1 MKIGDLEIKGRTVF
15 APLAGITNLPFRL
28 IAKECGCALVCSEMV
43 SAKGLQY
50 NSQKTKQLLET
61 EPGERPVSIQIFGAE
76 AECMARAARYIEAE
90 EGADIIDINFGCSVK
105 KVAKTGAGVAL
116 MKDFHNAREIIR
128 AVRAAISIP
137 FTIKIRS
144 GWDSSAAQAFDIA
157 RMAEENGVDAIAIHP
172 RTAGQGFRGRAD
184 WRVIKQLKQMLSIP
198 VIGNG
203 DITTPEEGLAMVE
216 ETGCDGVMVGRAA
229 MGNPFIFAGIEALLR
244 GETWAEPSI
253 RERFAIMERLV
264 DSHVDYL
271 GERVACKMMRSR
283 LSWFVKGWAGASV
296 FRRELTGIE
305 TRDQAISLIRCYGES
320 LVG

>member
-1 MKIGDLEIKGRTVF
+1 MKIGDLEIKGRTVL

-43 SAKGLQY
+43 SAKGLQF
-50 NSQKTKQLLET
+50 NSQKTKKLMEID
-61 EPGERPVSIQIFGAE
+61 PGEHPVSIQIFGAE
-76 AECMARAARYIEAE
+76 ADCMARAASYIDAE
-90 EGADIIDINFGCSVK
+90 VDADIIDINFGCSVK

-116 MKDFHNAREIIR
+116 MKDFDNAREIIR
-128 AVRAAISIP
+128 AVRKATSIP

-157 RMAEENGVDAIAIHP
+157 RMAEDNGVDAIAIHP

-203 DITTPEEGLAMVE
+203 DVTTPEEGLAMVE
-216 ETGCDGVMVGRAA
+216 ETGCDAVMVGRAA
-229 MGNPFIFAGIEALLR
+229 MGDPFIFAGIEALLR
-244 GETWAEPSI
+244 GEPWSEPSI
-253 RERFAIMERLV
+253 RERFAVMERMV
-264 DSHVDYL
+264 DSHVEYL
-271 GERVACKMMRSR
+271 GERVACRMMRSR
-283 LSWFVKGWAGASV
+283 LSWFVKGLAGASV

-305 TRDQAISLIRCYGES
+305 SRDHAISLIRGYGAG